1 MLVELSPEQMLTCH
15 EEAVGRAEHY
25 VQGRRKNMKDGLTAE
40 QVISYNV
47 DGCMGELAVAVATGL
62 EWTGVFGPDRHD
74 VGDRIEVRSTRYQGG
89 KLIVKELEADRCS
102 PATPYVLAIIQGSS
116 VRVAGWRD
124 LDYVVEYGAAYEQK
138 GLVFLAV
145 PQTDLLPIRGLR

>member
-74 VGDRIEVRSTRYQGG
+74 VGDRIW
-89 KLIVKELEADRCS
+89 K
-102 PATPYVLAIIQGSS
+102 
-116 VRVAGWRD
+116 
-124 LDYVVEYGAAYEQK
+124 
-138 GLVFLAV
+138 
-145 PQTDLLPIRGLR
+145 QTDAHQPPPTFWRSSKAPRCVSQAGVIWITSSSTAQPTSRRAWSSWLSPKPTSCRSVTCDERP

>member
-25 VQGRRKNMKDGLTAE
+25 VQGRRKNMKDGL
-40 QVISYNV
+40 
-47 DGCMGELAVAVATGL
+47 
-62 EWTGVFGPDRHD
+62 
-74 VGDRIEVRSTRYQGG
+74 IEVRSTRYQGG

-145 PQTDLLPIRGLR
+145 PQTDLLPISDLR